1 MRDAAFS
8 ARLSAAA
15 AEVEALLARLLS
27 DAPAAGETARP
38 RRLIEAMRHAA
49 LGGGKRLRP
58 FLVMETAALFDV
70 PRARALM
77 VGAALECVHCYSLVH
92 DDLPAMDDDVLRRGK
107 PTVHKAFDEATA
119 ILTGDALLTFAFEV
133 LSRPESHPD
142 PAVRL
147 ALIAALA
154 RAAGVGGMAG
164 GQLLDLAAEGRFGAQ
179 HQSEAEIAAM
189 QAMKTGALL
198 RFACQAGA
206 VLAAAARNDHEA
218 LDRYGCALGEA
229 FQIADDLL
237 DIEGEA
243 ATLGKR
249 VRKDTA
255 AGKATLVVA
264 LGREGARARLAALVD
279 RDAEAYD
286 MVVSAFRK
294 PKGTDGEKAARQQ
307 AIQEAMTVATGTP
320 LAVMRACGDAIEQ
333 AAVVAAFG
341 NRNAASDLQV
351 GLELLGAGLRG
362 ARSNVD
368 INVGSLKDATY
379 AEHAGRE
386 AERLTTEATTEIAA
400 ARAALE
406 RS

>member
-1 MRDAAFS
+1 
-8 ARLSAAA
+8 
-15 AEVEALLARLLS
+15 
-27 DAPAAGETARP
+27 
-38 RRLIEAMRHAA
+38 
-49 LGGGKRLRP
+49 
-58 FLVMETAALFDV
+58 
-70 PRARALM
+70 
-77 VGAALECVHCYSLVH
+77 
-92 DDLPAMDDDVLRRGK
+92 
-107 PTVHKAFDEATA
+107 
-119 ILTGDALLTFAFEV
+119 
-133 LSRPESHPD
+133 
-142 PAVRL
+142 
-147 ALIAALA
+147 
-154 RAAGVGGMAG
+154 
-164 GQLLDLAAEGRFGAQ
+164 
-179 HQSEAEIAAM
+179 
-189 QAMKTGALL
+189 
-198 RFACQAGA
+198 
-206 VLAAAARNDHEA
+206 
-218 LDRYGCALGEA
+218 
-229 FQIADDLL
+229 
-237 DIEGEA
+237 
-243 ATLGKR
+243 
-249 VRKDTA
+249 
-255 AGKATLVVA
+255 
-264 LGREGARARLAALVD
+264 
-279 RDAEAYD
+279 